1 MDCFSLLACLP
12 SLRPIATHISNK
24 SKHLRERK
32 NMHTNDSGLL
42 TNKSPPGNAAF
53 DMPSSTEISS
63 DDRQSQILDSSF
75 DLEKGA
81 EALRSETDVATRCVS
96 ELE

>member
-12 SLRPIATHISNK
+12 SLGPIATHIADK

-32 NMHTNDSGLL
+32 NMHTNDSGQL
-42 TNKSPPGNAAF
+42 TNKSPLGNAAF
-53 DMPSSTEISS
+53 DMLSSTESSS
-63 DDRQSQILDSSF
+63 DDRQSQILDSQF

-81 EALRSETDVATRCVS
+81 EALRSETDIATRCVP

>member
-12 SLRPIATHISNK
+12 SLGPIATRISDK

-32 NMHTNDSGLL
+32 NMHTNDSRLL
-42 TNKSPPGNAAF
+42 TKTSSPGNAAF
-53 DMPSSTEISS
+53 DKSSSTENSS
-63 DDRQSQILDSSF
+63 DDRQSQILDSSH
-75 DLEKGA
+75 DVEKGA
-81 EALRSETDVATRCVS
+81 EALRSETDAAIPVP